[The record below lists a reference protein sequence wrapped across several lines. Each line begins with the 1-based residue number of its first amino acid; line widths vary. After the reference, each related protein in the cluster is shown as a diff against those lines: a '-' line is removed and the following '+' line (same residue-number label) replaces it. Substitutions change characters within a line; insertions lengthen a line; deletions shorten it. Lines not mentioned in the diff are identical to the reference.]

1 MTLPSLR
8 STCLAIIA
16 LGFAGF
22 AITPARAV
30 GPDQAKADQTALI
43 TALKTSKIT
52 LEDGIKTSQ
61 QNGTPISAKFEMED
75 DHLQFSAY
83 TMKGDEFNEVV
94 VEPSSGAIKS
104 AEKITNPEDLA
115 AAKAQKSALA
125 RSTIP
130 LSTAAQNAARENAE
144 GRLISVVPEINNG
157 KPVATISLLSANSI
171 TTILGKLD

>member
-1 MTLPSLR
+1 
-8 STCLAIIA
+8 
-16 LGFAGF
+16 
-22 AITPARAV
+22 
-30 GPDQAKADQTALI
+30 
-43 TALKTSKIT
+43 
-52 LEDGIKTSQ
+52 
-61 QNGTPISAKFEMED
+61 MED

-130 LSTAAQNAARENAE
+130 LLTAAQNAARENAE

-157 KPVATISLLSANSI
+157 KPVATIGLLSANSI
-171 TTILGKLD
+171 TTISGKLN